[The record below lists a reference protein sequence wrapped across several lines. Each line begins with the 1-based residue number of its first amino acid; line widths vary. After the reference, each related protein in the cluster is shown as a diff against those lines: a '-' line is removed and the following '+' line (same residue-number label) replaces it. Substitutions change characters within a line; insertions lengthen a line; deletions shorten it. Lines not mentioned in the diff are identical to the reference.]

1 MVPKKRMIDLE
12 NRKFVLSL
20 LKGLWIYT
28 LMLWIYVIAD
38 MFVFPQYQYAA
49 ISRLIPIPQNLIAV
63 IAFPVSFFAFIGWE
77 YLRTL
82 NKDRRKSAVKN
93 ETATEMRI

>member
-1 MVPKKRMIDLE
+1 
-12 NRKFVLSL
+12 
-20 LKGLWIYT
+20 
-28 LMLWIYVIAD
+28 
-38 MFVFPQYQYAA
+38 QYQYAA

-93 ETATEMRI
+93 ETATEMRISQPSKWNDFRRDISEILY

>member
-1 MVPKKRMIDLE
+1 MIDLE
-12 NRKFVLSL
+12 DRKFALSF

-28 LMLWIYVIAD
+28 LMLWIYNVAD
-38 MFVFPQYQYAA
+38 MFPFPQYQYAA

-63 IAFPVSFFAFIGWE
+63 IALPVSFIAFIGWE

-82 NKDRRKSAVKN
+82 DIDLGKSVVKN
-93 ETATEMRI
+93 ETVTGIRI